1 MSDNDMFAG
10 IPAAGAATPKTAG
23 AQQQDMFA
31 GIPAA
36 GGATKT
42 SKPASPAP
50 QSPSTNMLEDDDEIN
65 INPYYDAQSQDIVKN
80 LGLEP
85 AGTVQ
90 NKQVD
95 TGPLSRVI
103 SNLIPSG
110 GRLVQGIGVPM
121 SEGWRMAAGALT
133 PRWEKAQPTAFD
145 PLDVVPGHALTKIIL
160 EGNKQLGTQPLV
172 TPQARENAGKLIGAA
187 ASDYNKDVLKP
198 GFRLAKNAAQGNWKG
213 LEKEAGD
220 VWNRFEN
227 DPVGYGLEVIPP
239 VGPGAAKTVLTGGA
253 KIGMKAAM
261 KIAPKTTTKV
271 VGKAANVASQISN
284 AAQPLIDKIPG
295 VLDKYAANEAGK
307 RSAKLL
313 SNVERIR
320 RRLAAAQAEVKPGD
334 VGKIMPGAEIRN
346 KATRKAIKG
355 NTAITNFR
363 EAAQEELGVTRKGL
377 QDAGMMSQVNIDAA
391 QWGPAVLRY
400 YKQLAKQKG
409 PRVKPKF
416 RTIDELINT
425 AEGQKALWDYKNRV
439 TKRQSAAPPHQGS
452 AEWYDN
458 LHRENITPE
467 YAPISYA
474 EKNKN
479 VINRF
484 KNGQTMFSRLEEGQN
499 ALNSAKRGTSSMYAR
514 KSGKRT
520 GKHDKNAARAYT
532 AAIAQQHQVLEVYD
546 YLKWLSTDKRM
557 ARSARSYSPEKL
569 QKLLDPMLNQ
579 MGGLTSEQRLKFY
592 AQFGDVKV
600 TPKMERI
607 LDDMANNRG
616 GFWYH
621 ANKAA
626 GGASGLYKGG
636 VLTVDPLFAVRQLI
650 QNEMITN
657 TAMWRGPQDVP
668 RSIMANLIAASGK
681 GYDVLPPEITYAG
694 TTFAGVESREAIV
707 KATAAMMREPPGPL
721 KAAAQK
727 AGSKVNE
734 FTAWNME
741 NVNKADA
748 QARMR
753 IGVYAAM
760 KEFDK
765 LTPAEKTLATRAM
778 DIDATLRNIDA
789 VMARPELAARVLK
802 EVNDWMGDYS
812 KLARQN
818 RYGPAW
824 MGLGSVHMGSW
835 LPFWDWQMHALRVA
849 LNAPIKTPYKTAV
862 LAQFSEVAPGVYQPN
877 WMANR
882 YKNLSAVPI
891 TNEDG
896 SPVLGPNGHPLLIM
910 KPTFSPFSQVPQDV
924 LWLAHQIKGGEMEN
938 DIPTS
943 APAMTPM
950 INVPMQWQ
958 RLQKEYSDPDNYTMK
973 GRAFSQDGKRL
984 RDQSVPLSGV
994 AALGEGLVPR
1004 QYDLIQQLWETGLSG
1019 PEGLHFYKP
1028 TDGSIPGIAHNPA
1041 VDPLKKQV
1049 ESNDAGRIAQGMFGI
1064 RGTEMTVD
1072 AREEKKM
1079 KRTDKRDYRKARRYQ
1094 RKGLQQKPQY
1104 AIPAVEQLWAP

>member
-1 MSDNDMFAG
+1 MADNDMFAG

-36 GGATKT
+36 GSATKT

-50 QSPSTNMLEDDDEIN
+50 QTPGSNMLEDDDEIN

-90 NKQVD
+90 NKNVD
-95 TGPLSRVI
+95 TGPLSRAI
-103 SNLIPSG
+103 SNLIPSA
-110 GRLVQGIGVPM
+110 GRLVQGMGVPM

-133 PRWEKAQPTAFD
+133 PRWEKSQPTAFD
-145 PLDVVPGHALTKIIL
+145 PLDVVPGHALTKSIL
-160 EGNKQLGTQPLV
+160 EGNKQFGTQPLV

-213 LEKEAGD
+213 LGKEAGD

-261 KIAPKTTTKV
+261 KIAPKTTTKL

-284 AAQPLIDKIPG
+284 VAQPLIDKIPG
-295 VLDKYAANEAGK
+295 VLDKYAANEAARRGG
-307 RSAKLL
+307 KLL

-334 VGKIMPGAEIRN
+334 VAKILPGAEIR
-346 KATRKAIKG
+346 KKSTRKAIKG
-355 NTAITNFR
+355 NQAITNFR

-377 QDAGMMSQVNIDAA
+377 QDAGMMSQINVDAA
-391 QWGPAVLRY
+391 QWGPSVIRFER
-400 YKQLAKQKG
+400 QLAKQRGKK
-409 PRVKPKF
+409 PRFSRV
-416 RTIDELINT
+416 DQLINT
-425 AEGQKALWDYKNRV
+425 PEGQRALYNYKNRV
-439 TKRQSAAPPHQGS
+439 TKRQSAPPPHQGS

-467 YAPISYA
+467 YAPLSYPT
-474 EKNKN
+474 KNDN
-479 VINRF
+479 VLRKF
-484 KNGQTMFSRLEEGQN
+484 KNGDTMFSRMSEGQN
-499 ALNSAKRGTSSMYAR
+499 ALSSAKRGTSSMYQR
-514 KSGKRT
+514 NKGKRT

-778 DIDATLRNIDA
+778 DMDATLRNIDA

-812 KLARQN
+812 KLARAN
-818 RYGPAW
+818 RYLGP
-824 MGLGSVHMGSW
+824 VHMGSW

-862 LAQFSEVAPGVYQPN
+862 LAQFSEVAPGVYQPD

-924 LWLAHQIKGGEMEN
+924 LWLAHTIRGGEMPN
-938 DIPTS
+938 DIPTPE
-943 APAMTPM
+943 PAMSPM
-950 INVPMQWQ
+950 LTFGKNWA
-958 RLQKEYSDPDNYTMK
+958 RLEKEYHDPDNYTMK

-984 RDQSVPLSGV
+984 RDQSVPMSF
-994 AALGEGLVPR
+994 AAAIPETLTPR
-1004 QYDLIQQLWETGLSG
+1004 QYDLIQQLWESSTSPTG
-1019 PEGLHFYKP
+1019 EREFYKP
-1028 TDGSIPGIAHNPA
+1028 TDGSVPGIAHNPA
-1041 VDPLKKQV
+1041 VDPLKKRV
-1049 ESNDAGRIAQGMFGI
+1049 EKNTPERIVQGMFGV

-1094 RKGLQQKPQY
+1094 RKGLQQKPAY
-1104 AIPAVEQLWAP
+1104 ALPAVEQLWAP